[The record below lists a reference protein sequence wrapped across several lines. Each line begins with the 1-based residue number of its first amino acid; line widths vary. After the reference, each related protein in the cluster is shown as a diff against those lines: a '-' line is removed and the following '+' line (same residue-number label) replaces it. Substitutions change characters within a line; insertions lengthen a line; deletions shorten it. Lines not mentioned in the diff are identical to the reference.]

1 MQQFGLKENE
11 IKALRAVFASIPE
24 VEEAVVYGSRA
35 RMTNRISS
43 DIDITLKGKDLTYT
57 QLALADDMID
67 SLFLPYF
74 VDLSLFSSLK
84 NQALLDNIEAD
95 GKLLFVRNS

>member
-11 IKALRAVFASIPE
+11 IKALCAVFASIPE

-43 DIDITLKGKDLTYT
+43 DIGITLIGNDLTYT
-57 QLALADDMID
+57 QLALADDIKP
-67 SLFLPYF
+67 SL
-74 VDLSLFSSLK
+74 
-84 NQALLDNIEAD
+84 A
-95 GKLLFVRNS
+95 

>member
-11 IKALRAVFASIPE
+11 IKALCAVFASIPE

-43 DIDITLKGKDLTYT
+43 DIDITLIGKDLTYT

-74 VDLSLFSSLK
+74 IILFLELFCINLIFNSFYF
-84 NQALLDNIEAD
+84 NIFV
-95 GKLLFVRNS
+95 LFL

>member
-1 MQQFGLKENE
+1 MQQFGLKDNE
-11 IKALRAVFASIPE
+11 IKALCAAFASIPE
-24 VEEAVVYGSRA
+24 IEEAVVYGSRA

-43 DIDITLKGKDLTYT
+43 DIGITLIGNDLTYT

-67 SLFLPYF
+67 SLSLLYF

-84 NQALLDNIEAD
+84 NQALLDNIEAE
-95 GKLLFVRNS
+95 GKVLFVRNS